1 MCIRSPALLTILND
15 YPSFPLLFHCANLNR
30 PGTVDLQLADR
41 VVIVTGGSSGIGY
54 AIAEAFAGERCRV
67 VIGARRAGVLDTA
80 AARLRD
86 STGAA
91 VTGISTDTTDQAAVD
106 RLVAQVHA
114 ENARI
119 DVLVNCAATP
129 AGLARNSIDELD
141 SEALLADLNTKV
153 VGYARCCRAVVPV
166 MKQQQSGRIIQIG
179 GLTGRG
185 SNTLSGMRN
194 VAISHLTKTLSDQ
207 LGPCGITVNAVH
219 PGIVR
224 TPHLDELLSSE
235 AGKQGRTARE
245 IEATFASDTPIRRIL
260 MPDEIARTVLFLASP
275 HAAAITGES
284 IAVDGGITR
293 GVYL

>member
-1 MCIRSPALLTILND
+1 M
-15 YPSFPLLFHCANLNR
+15 
-30 PGTVDLQLADR
+30 DLQLADR

-54 AIAEAFAGERCRV
+54 AIAKAFAGERCRV
-67 VIGARRAGVLDTA
+67 VIAARRADVLATA
-80 AARLRD
+80 VVRLRD

-91 VTGISTDTTDQAAVD
+91 VTGISADTTDQAAVD
-106 RLVAQVHA
+106 RLVARVHA

-129 AGLARNSIDELD
+129 AGLARNSIEELD

-166 MKQQQSGRIIQIG
+166 MKQQQSGRIVQIG

-207 LGPCGITVNAVH
+207 LGPSGITVNAVH

-224 TPHLDELLSSE
+224 TPHLDELFSSE

-245 IEATFASDTPIRRIL
+245 IEAAFASDTPIRRIL